1 MSPSTRN
8 DCGGSLSHPR
18 RKAPIGLPP
27 AGIDALRPSG
37 RRYREFDA
45 DDWVVET
52 RREIFNNAAAAG
64 QGRTRL
70 STLSGGIV
78 ATLAVALVVWMAT
91 DWTRAAVLAEHATRT
106 EQQLSLVVSGLRSE
120 LKKYEL
126 LPEVLS
132 RNEKIV
138 RLLESEGELRAVDEA
153 NRFLAAINAS
163 IGAAATYVMN
173 RDGLTVAASNWDDP
187 RPFVGKNFAFRPY
200 FREALRGETGRYFAL
215 GATSGERG
223 YYFARPVQAA
233 TEVIGV
239 TVVKVSLADI
249 EAAWAGSP
257 DVVAVTDYDGVVFAT
272 SRPEW
277 RFRTFGHLTEEA
289 RERIRG
295 SRRYEGARIEPLEVV
310 QERPAGAGEA
320 RLVTLRD
327 EAAGAAD
334 ARAWDLRFLAQS
346 TRLDEPRWV
355 VHVLSDTRDLRE
367 RVVFSGALALF
378 GSIILALAGLAL
390 WQRRRNLGQQL
401 AHQRM
406 AEDVLRRSR
415 ADLERRVQE
424 RTAALTEAN
433 EQLDRKVVEL
443 ECAQADLRLAQDELI
458 QAAKLAALGQMSA
471 GISHELNQPLSA
483 IRSFADNARVLLER
497 ERHAAVDENLEIISE
512 LTERMGHITG
522 QLKTFARKSVDEHE
536 AVSLRAA
543 IERVLLLLSSRAQSE
558 DIKIETRI
566 CEREPVVRADGIRIE
581 QVMLNLVKN
590 AMDAVQGTN
599 QRRVQVEIE
608 HQSEWV
614 TFRVTDSGPGIPPE
628 NLDNVFEPFFTTKK
642 KGEGL
647 GLGLSISFGIVK
659 DHAGTIR
666 AESSPDG
673 GACFTVRLPAADGEE
688 QAA

>member
-1 MSPSTRN
+1 LETLRETFN
-8 DCGGSLSHPR
+8 DA
-18 RKAPIGLPP
+18 AP
-27 AGIDALRPSG
+27 
-37 RRYREFDA
+37 
-45 DDWVVET
+45 
-52 RREIFNNAAAAG
+52 AG

-70 STLSGGIV
+70 STLTGGIV
-78 ATLAVALVVWMAT
+78 GALAVALVVWLAT
-91 DWTRAAVLAEHATRT
+91 DWTRAAVLAEYGART

-153 NRFLAAINAS
+153 NRFLAAINDS

-173 RDGLTVAASNWDDP
+173 WDGLTVAASNWDDP

-215 GATSGERG
+215 GAASGERG
-223 YYFARPVQAA
+223 YYFARPVRAA
-233 TEVIGV
+233 QQVIGV

-257 DVVAVTDYDGVVFAT
+257 DVIVVTDYDGVVFAS

-277 RFRTFGHLTEEA
+277 RFRTFGQLTSEA
-289 RERIRG
+289 MERIRS
-295 SRRYEGARIEPLEVV
+295 SRQYQGARIEPLQLIEETPSGTA
-310 QERPAGAGEA
+310 QA
-320 RLVTLRD
+320 RLITLRED
-327 EAAGAAD
+327 TAGAAGAR
-334 ARAWDLRFLAQS
+334 ARDLRFLARS
-346 TRLDEPRWV
+346 NRLDEPRWV
-355 VHVLSDTRDLRE
+355 VHVLSDTQDLRE

-390 WQRRRNLGQQL
+390 WQRRRNLSQQL
-401 AHQRM
+401 AHQHM
-406 AEDVLRRSR
+406 VEDVLRRSR
-415 ADLERRVQE
+415 ADLERRVRD

-433 EQLDRKVVEL
+433 EQLDHKVVEL

-497 ERHAAVDENLEIISE
+497 ERHAAVDENLETISE

-522 QLKTFARKSVDEHE
+522 QLKTFARKSVGEHE

-543 IERVLLLLSSRAQSE
+543 VEHVLLLLSSRAQSE
-558 DIKIETRI
+558 GIEIETRI
-566 CEREPVVRADGIRIE
+566 CEQEPVVRADGIRIE

-590 AMDAVQGTN
+590 AMDAVQGTS

-608 HQSEWV
+608 HQGEWV
-614 TFRVTDSGPGIPPE
+614 AFRVTDSGPGIPPG
-628 NLDNVFEPFFTTKK
+628 NLENVFEPFFTTKR

-659 DHAGTIR
+659 DHGGTIR